1 MVTCAAT
8 SYSMGYA
15 NAVFSCRRLSREHH
29 KSGTL
34 YKPII
39 TSVEFR
45 ELNEVTGAAAGF
57 GTRLAEITDTPSF
70 HLQRPVEV
78 ISWTSAVSGMRCA

>member
-29 KSGTL
+29 KSDTL
-34 YKPII
+34 YKPI

-57 GTRLAEITDTPSF
+57 ETRLAEITGIPSF
-70 HLQRPVEV
+70 RMQRPVEV
-78 ISWTSAVSGMRCA
+78 ISRTSAVSGIRCA